1 MQKINMPSM
10 EDIKTALDSMDIPY
24 KEVNAPENQLALIR
38 SFHYDVMPLTVD
50 LTHKEN
56 VDAETGTV
64 VYNMDS
70 HVDNGI
76 YIFTVLH
83 SGQAGFIVVIPS
95 TISRAPLVRKV
106 SGDII
111 SAINGID
118 MPPLTPFDMMEITA
132 HMLTGTFMKL
142 LTESVH
148 IPKECEKAFLR
159 IYLPK
164 FLANV
169 GVYFTGATTEE
180 GEPLI
185 YEEIVNMEPMMV
197 WNALQKGANG
207 NEGGGA
213 GESTGEDTEEKTGTE
228 GADVKEAAPEKE

>member
-1 MQKINMPSM
+1 MQKINIPSM

-38 SFHYDVMPLTVD
+38 SFHYDAMPLTVD

-64 VYNMDS
+64 VYSMDN
-70 HVDNGI
+70 HADNGI

-106 SGDII
+106 SGDVI

-132 HMLTGTFMKL
+132 HMLTGTFMKM

-148 IPKECEKAFLR
+148 IPKEYEKAFLR

-197 WNALQKGANG
+197 WNALQKGAVG

-213 GESTGEDTEEKTGTE
+213 GEDTEEKTGTE
-228 GADVKEAAPEKE
+228 GTDIKEAAPEKE